1 MIWLDGLDLPLYQ
14 AFPTNFA
21 ETYSEERYPSEYVG
35 LSHPHFLLFLRLS
48 ALVVPPLVFE
58 TNASPGLSPS
68 LLHQTIIGRQRPA
81 HRMGASAAAP

>member
-21 ETYSEERYPSEYVG
+21 ETYSEERYPSEYVR
-35 LSHPHFLLFLRLS
+35 LRHPHSLLLLRLS
-48 ALVVPPLVFE
+48 ALVVPLIFE
-58 TNASPGLSPS
+58 TNASPALSRS
-68 LLHQTIIGRQRPA
+68 LFHQTIIGRQRPA